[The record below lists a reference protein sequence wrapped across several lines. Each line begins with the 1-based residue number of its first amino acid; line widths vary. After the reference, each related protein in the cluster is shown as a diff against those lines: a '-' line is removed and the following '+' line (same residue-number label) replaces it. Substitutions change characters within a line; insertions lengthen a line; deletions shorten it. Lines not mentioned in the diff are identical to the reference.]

1 MQITFLCEEKVNISK
16 GPEKVL
22 MIQFQYLLL
31 VIYLIITL
39 ILPLQVDLQPQRI

>member
-1 MQITFLCEEKVNISK
+1 MRIIFLCGEKVNISK
-16 GPEKVL
+16 SPEKVL

-31 VIYLIITL
+31 VIYLINTL